1 MGVVGTITS
10 PRPAPLF
17 STGPIVMPK
26 PSETLIWINDDGS
39 ARAIFSHPSGWALLG
54 LRITRAKRGDP

>member
-1 MGVVGTITS
+1 
-10 PRPAPLF
+10 
-17 STGPIVMPK
+17 MPK